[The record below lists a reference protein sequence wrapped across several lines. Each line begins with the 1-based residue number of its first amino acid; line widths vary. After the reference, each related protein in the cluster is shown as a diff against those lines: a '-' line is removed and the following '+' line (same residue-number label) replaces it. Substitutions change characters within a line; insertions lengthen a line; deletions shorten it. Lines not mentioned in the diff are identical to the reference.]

1 MSWKKIVT
9 KYLSWGNSDKEELI
23 EILGIISAA

>member
-1 MSWKKIVT
+1 MSWKKRLT
-9 KYLSWGNSDKEELI
+9 KYFSWSNSDKEELI